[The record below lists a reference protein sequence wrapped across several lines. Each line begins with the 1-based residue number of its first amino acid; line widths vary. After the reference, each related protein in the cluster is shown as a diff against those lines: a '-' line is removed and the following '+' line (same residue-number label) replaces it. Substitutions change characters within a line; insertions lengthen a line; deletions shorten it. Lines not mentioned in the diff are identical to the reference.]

1 MLPCQLPGAWPRVQ
15 EVKARVFTGSEA
27 SRAMSEIRARNPSFD
42 MVDFLRAL
50 KLDAPVVT
58 K

>member
-1 MLPCQLPGAWPRVQ
+1 M
-15 EVKARVFTGSEA
+15 FTGSEA